1 MASGKA
7 HDKVTVIMSP
17 FVAAMVFLINFS
29 ATKEL
34 VSSIIFTLLGVVVY
48 IFGGYMFSGDIDI
61 KSRETNRW
69 GNLKFIW
76 SLYQKS
82 FSHRSIFTHG
92 FILGPVIR
100 LLYIYGIY
108 LIVCAWLYSL
118 DIISLST
125 KEIIK
130 STYLVIV
137 ENKQI
142 SFNII
147 FPLFLG
153 SGLHTITD
161 LIYSFFKKIFKRSK
175 GQSKYKKKKK
185 ISSKKIA

>member
-1 MASGKA
+1 MASGKT

-29 ATKEL
+29 ETKEL

-69 GNLKFIW
+69 GPFKFIW

-108 LIVCAWLYSL
+108 LMICALLYSL

-130 STYLVIV
+130 STYLIII

-161 LIYSFFKKIFKRSK
+161 LIYSFFKKIFKRNK
-175 GQSKYKKKKK
+175 GQSKYKKK

>member
-1 MASGKA
+1 MASGKT

-69 GNLKFIW
+69 GNFKFIW

-108 LIVCAWLYSL
+108 LMVCAWLYSL

-175 GQSKYKKKKK
+175 GHSKYKKKKK

>member
-1 MASGKA
+1 MASGKT

-17 FVAAMVFLINFS
+17 FVAAAVFLINFS
-29 ATKEL
+29 ATNEL
-34 VSSIIFTLLGVVVY
+34 TSSIIFTFIGLVVY
-48 IFGGYMFSGDIDI
+48 MFGGYMFSGDIDI

-69 GNLKFIW
+69 GNFKFIW

-92 FILGPVIR
+92 LILGPAIR
-100 LLYIYGIY
+100 ILYIYAIY
-108 LIVCAWLYSL
+108 LMICAWLYSL

-125 KEIIK
+125 KDIIE
-130 STYLVIV
+130 STYLLIG

-147 FPLFLG
+147 FALFLG

-161 LIYSFFKKIFKRSK
+161 VIYSFFKRIFKRK
-175 GQSKYKKKKK
+175 KRRRKYKKGKKASRK
-185 ISSKKIA
+185 RVA